1 MFDLNKAE
9 DRKAAVTWL
18 LSAHEAI
25 FDHRE
30 VIVLINIDYNWMNN
44 WSKRGF
50 CPPLKVSD
58 GPAYTG
64 KKLVTVA
71 TAARLVE
78 QGLTPSASFAT
89 ARLICEKMLT
99 KYRDEPTGMPDW
111 RDYVAVVHVAPA
123 RVTGFRKKVLIDIGP
138 PSEVFAR
145 PLSLP
150 AYLVVAIG
158 RIWFDIAARAHA
170 GKQEQL
176 TELDGRSNNN
186 PDYDPYLQAHELMA
200 LARQPSVKQRP
211 RARWGESKAPRRSEA
226 THPQEGPNVMT
237 S

>member
-9 DRKAAVTWL
+9 DRKAAITWL

-30 VIVLINIDYNWMNN
+30 VIVLVNIDYNWMNN

-50 CPPLKVSD
+50 CPPLRVPHSD
-58 GPAYTG
+58 GPTYTG

-78 QGLTPSASFAT
+78 QGLTPSASFAA
-89 ARLICEKMLT
+89 ARLICERMLT
-99 KYRDEPTGMPDW
+99 KYRDAVSDEPSGMPDW
-111 RDYVAVVHVAPA
+111 HDYVAVMHVASA
-123 RVTGFRKKVLIDIGP
+123 RVTGFGKRVLIDIGLP
-138 PSEVFAR
+138 FEVFAR

-170 GKQEQL
+170 CKHEL
-176 TELDGRSNNN
+176 TELHRISNN
-186 PDYDPYLQAHELMA
+186 PDQVPSIGQFEAA
-200 LARQPSVKQRP
+200 GTSLAR
-211 RARWGESKAPRRSEA
+211 
-226 THPQEGPNVMT
+226 
-237 S
+237 